1 MRAVWK
7 RLKHTKRQREII
19 LTRHFLELNDGKR
32 FVGGGGGVVFFSLV
46 RIIKTNSVKKFKERK
61 NASVY

>member
-32 FVGGGGGVVFFSLV
+32 FVGGVVFFSLV